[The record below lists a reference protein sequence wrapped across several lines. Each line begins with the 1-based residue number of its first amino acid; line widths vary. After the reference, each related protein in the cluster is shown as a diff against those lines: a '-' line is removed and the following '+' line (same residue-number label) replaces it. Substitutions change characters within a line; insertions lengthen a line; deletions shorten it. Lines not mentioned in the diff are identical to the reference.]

1 MTERFKKY
9 LEEQFRAI
17 PPTRSA
23 MEFRKQTLQQLE
35 EYAQD
40 CRIKGMD
47 NDEAIYKVC
56 IASLGDFQK
65 TLEEF
70 QQGLQEKPKR
80 VSRGFRILSVA
91 VGAVA
96 VILALYLALSITG
109 VVAWR
114 TSWLILFGAVVVGA
128 CAPLAL
134 IFIKSIKDG
143 KTIAPRLTGSAI
155 ATLLLVFAYLL
166 AHMCFDKPVYDWYC
180 FLIIPLAIAWINVAV
195 AYIVKN
201 KSAVLETI
209 ASTFLTA
216 VMLYVMLGVA
226 SIMPWHPGWLLV
238 AGSAII
244 GIAVVII
251 YIASLRKERAKLVLK
266 KHLDGN
272 DTDDKFYTEW

>member
-70 QQGLQEKPKR
+70 QLGLQEKPKR
-80 VSRGFRILSVA
+80 LSRGFRILSVA
-91 VGAVA
+91 VSSVA
-96 VILALYLALSITG
+96 IVLALYLALSITG

-128 CAPLAL
+128 VAPLAL
-134 IFIKSIKDG
+134 LFVKSLKDG
-143 KTIAPRLTGSAI
+143 RSVTPRLTGSAI
-155 ATLLLVFAYLL
+155 LTLLLVFAYLV
-166 AHMCFDKPVYDWYC
+166 AHMCFAKPVYDWYC
-180 FLIIPLAIAWINVAV
+180 FLVIPVAIAWLNVIV
-195 AYIVKN
+195 AYIAKN

-226 SIMPWHPGWLLV
+226 TIMPWHPGWLLV
-238 AGSAII
+238 AGSAILA
-244 GIAVVII
+244 IAVVII
-251 YIASLRKERAKLVLK
+251 YVASLRKERAKLVLK

-272 DTDDKFYTEW
+272 ETDDKFYTEW